1 MIVNDE
7 NRYVWKSAEPGLM
20 KKFIREKFNSI
31 LRSEAQKAGVI
42 PVQSPDDENQ
52 RLAEIERLGIL
63 ERDLSGERKYNTMTQ
78 VASYLTGCKH
88 SMINIL
94 ESKIQQCKSS
104 FGFNMIENTVIK
116 EMPREISVCQYTL
129 ENPSQPLVI
138 CLLYTSP
145 SPRD

>member
-1 MIVNDE
+1 
-7 NRYVWKSAEPGLM
+7 M

-31 LRSEAQKAGVI
+31 LRSEAHKAGVI

-63 ERDLSGERKYNTMTQ
+63 ECDLSGERKYNTMTQ

-104 FGFNMIENTVIK
+104 FDFNMIENTVIK
-116 EMPREISVCQYTL
+116 EMPARFRFVST
-129 ENPSQPLVI
+129 PLKIPV
-138 CLLYTSP
+138 SP
-145 SPRD
+145 

>member
-1 MIVNDE
+1 
-7 NRYVWKSAEPGLM
+7 M

-31 LRSEAQKAGVI
+31 LRSEGQKAGVI

-52 RLAEIERLGIL
+52 RLAEIERLAIMD
-63 ERDLSGERKYNTMTQ
+63 RDISGERKYNTMTQ
-78 VASYLTGCKH
+78 GASYLTGCKH

-94 ESKIQQCKSS
+94 ESKIQQCKSN

-138 CLLYTSP
+138 EDLWEDERTKNMSKMKGGPPFRFYAGSP
-145 SPRD
+145 L